1 MTEKLNPKFYKDISP
16 EFRSK
21 LISYRENHPIKKIKL
36 NDKEIEYISCGSGE
50 MAVLTFHGALGNAEG
65 NFQAINFFE
74 ENYRVIAPSI
84 TNFETLDELS
94 EGINE
99 VLKVEDVVECIVIGQ
114 SFGSFM
120 AQPYF
125 HRNFRKIKALI
136 LVNSYPPK
144 NEWVEDYKKTMKII
158 KLLPA
163 FILRKLMSRKLMKL
177 ATENKELP
185 PEIREELKF
194 TKAFFRERFR
204 SVEKSTIICQM
215 RLTGEF
221 NSENYRREDY
231 LGWDGKVI
239 IFTAN
244 DDKGFP
250 YHEELKF
257 QYPNVEEVIFENVG
271 HMGTLLKRDEYH
283 AILKRF
289 LSDVVMPQQ

>member
-1 MTEKLNPKFYKDISP
+1 LKEKLNPKFYKEILP
-16 EFRSK
+16 EFRTK

-36 NDKEIEYISCGSGE
+36 NNKEIEYISCGSGE
-50 MAVLTFHGALGNAEG
+50 KTVLTFHGALGNAEG

-74 ENYRVIAPSI
+74 KNDRVIAPSI

-94 EGINE
+94 EGVNE
-99 VLKVEDVVECIVIGQ
+99 VLKSENVEEHILIGQ

-125 HRNFRKIKALI
+125 HRNFKKIKALI
-136 LVNSYPPK
+136 LVNSYPPI
-144 NEWVEDYKKTMKII
+144 NEWVDDFKKSLKIMKLI
-158 KLLPA
+158 PA

-177 ATENKELP
+177 VEENMEMP
-185 PEIREELKF
+185 PNIREELKF
-194 TKAFFRERFR
+194 LKAFIRERLS
-204 SVEKSTIICQM
+204 SVEKSVIICQL

-221 NSENYRREDY
+221 NSEKYRAEDY

-250 YHEELKF
+250 YHEKLKR
-257 QYPNVEEVIFENVG
+257 QYPNVEEIIFENVG

-283 AILKRF
+283 AILNRF
-289 LSDVVMPQQ
+289 LASLN